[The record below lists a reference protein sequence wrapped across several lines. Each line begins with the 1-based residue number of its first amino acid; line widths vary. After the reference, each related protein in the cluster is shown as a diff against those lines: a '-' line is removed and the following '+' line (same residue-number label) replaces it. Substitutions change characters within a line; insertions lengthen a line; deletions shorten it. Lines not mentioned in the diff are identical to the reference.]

1 MFDDD
6 DEEQLEEK
14 YVVEHNNCNRDEASN
29 PFLRRANATGRE
41 GGEAPESER
50 VCDLENYVSS
60 DPYLPF
66 SIDADRTYIVEVRHL
81 LDTSLLSPSIQPCQP
96 PLPCKAS
103 RVEF

>member
-1 MFDDD
+1 MSLRFTHDSCNIFDDD
-6 DEEQLEEK
+6 DEEQLEEE

-50 VCDLENYVSS
+50 ACNLEDYVST

-66 SIDADRTYIVEVRHL
+66 SIDADRL
-81 LDTSLLSPSIQPCQP
+81 
-96 PLPCKAS
+96 
-103 RVEF
+103 

>member
-1 MFDDD
+1 M
-6 DEEQLEEK
+6 EEE

-50 VCDLENYVSS
+50 ACNLEDYVST

-66 SIDADRTYIVEVRHL
+66 SIDADRTYLFRCVLNPLILGHVRIPAE
-81 LDTSLLSPSIQPCQP
+81 S
-96 PLPCKAS
+96 
-103 RVEF
+103 